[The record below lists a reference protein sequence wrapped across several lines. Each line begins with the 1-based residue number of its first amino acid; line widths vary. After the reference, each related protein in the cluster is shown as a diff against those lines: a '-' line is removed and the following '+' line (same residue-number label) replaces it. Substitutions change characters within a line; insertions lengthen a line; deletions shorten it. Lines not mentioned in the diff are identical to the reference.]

1 MRVLLLVALL
11 GGCKTDDACQRA
23 MDRIARIDAKRKW
36 PAPTTEATRDLLA
49 SCRTGKYASYDPI
62 LRCAIDSPTDDAA
75 ADCMDKFIKAVLG
88 ASPKNASEAPKGL
101 NPLLSQ

>member
-11 GGCKTDDACQRA
+11 SGCKTEDACQRA

-36 PAPTTEATRDLLA
+36 PAPSPEATRDMLA
-49 SCRTGKYASYDPI
+49 SCRTANHAAYDPV

-88 ASPKNASEAPKGL
+88 ASPKN
-101 NPLLSQ
+101 NLLSQ